1 MSDRTDAATRDPS
14 APEPEP
20 DAELDRT
27 PPNPRRSPTATVRPR
42 ATAGA
47 DGFTDWFDRE
57 FEGDLAPDRES
68 PDRRPEPRRRARRR
82 RRRRSPAGRRTC
94 RPGSARTHSAAPV
107 RRIFRRPTEW
117 ATSDWPTRRI
127 VQVVFTVFSL
137 AVTTAIMMNVVHSQ
151 PVVVDPRPRVRRH
164 HADGRRLRRPRLGS
178 GVPPRLPASRVE
190 AQRVEHG
197 LVRGHA
203 RLPLLHGG
211 PGACSSS
218 PSTPCSRTASP

>member
-20 DAELDRT
+20 DAELDRRRRT
-27 PPNPRRSPTATVRPR
+27 RDAARRQRFDRWSHCWCRRLHRLVRSRVRRRSRRPTVSPPTVTPSDVDV
-42 ATAGA
+42 APPPV
-47 DGFTDWFDRE
+47 
-57 FEGDLAPDRES
+57 DLAPPID
-68 PDRRPEPRRRARRR
+68 EPPARVGTDPLGRA
-82 RRRRSPAGRRTC
+82 
-94 RPGSARTHSAAPV
+94 V

-137 AVTTAIMMNVVHSQ
+137 AVTTAIMMNVVHLNPLSSTRDLVFDDTTPTGGDFGAHVWGPAFLRDYLL
-151 PVVVDPRPRVRRH
+151 PVV
-164 HADGRRLRRPRLGS
+164 A
-178 GVPPRLPASRVE
+178 

-211 PGACSSS
+211 AGAARRR
-218 PSTPCSRTASP
+218 PRHRARRTASP